1 MRILT
6 HFLSTFMIINISF
19 TSSAGQEN
27 LGTHAPPD
35 SNKSES
41 QPANEDQ
48 AYLLLDQVIAGIGSL
63 KLPENRSR
71 LEMMAADLLWK
82 RDSERARSLFLQA
95 AGDVVE
101 LAQQS
106 AGKSNEPFS
115 RYQSS
120 AGLRQKLI
128 LTAAQH
134 DAVLAYKLL
143 RKTQPKTAELAEA
156 GRTENESYI
165 EQLLLAEVSRIDP
178 KFALSKAEEM
188 LDRRSY
194 SLAITSTLAQLQ
206 KQDERAAT
214 QLTEKI
220 LGSLRADVLLNSYEA
235 INLTLGLLRAGPRTS
250 EAPTGSMVQLSV
262 SAYRR
267 LLETAAAAVL
277 KPSPNTVQ
285 GQNASSLKLD
295 QQNARDLLV
304 NLRPLLPQI
313 EQHLPERYEA
323 LRQKM
328 NELKNVNTGFDR
340 LTYLAQHGT
349 SNNLLTDAS
358 TAPPA
363 VRDRLYQQAAFK
375 AVDEGNLDSARQ
387 IANDQLDS
395 EMRAAVFGRIAAQE
409 QVRKDKTVQLED
421 LRQTLAE
428 TTSDRDR
435 LRLLLQLAQRTKS
448 ENPEHSGQQTGAY
461 VLVARRATNYE
472 QLQNK
477 LQVIRVLGASDPA
490 RTFELLQSGIDQ
502 LNELISAAATLNGF
516 EVEMFASNEMPLP
529 GNSQLGAVVVQYGRE
544 LALLAKSD
552 FRRAVAAAEQFQYPE
567 ASLFARLSIV
577 EAALDL
583 NGSVFSAGR
592 LHNRLICECRTFSSS
607 VRFLACRG
615 TCVTTRFRRTIV

>member
-6 HFLSTFMIINISF
+6 HFLFTFMIISISF
-19 TSSAGQEN
+19 TSSSGQED
-27 LGTHAPPD
+27 LGPPPD

-41 QPANEDQ
+41 QSAIEDQ

-82 RDSERARSLFLQA
+82 RDSDRDRSLFLQA

-106 AGKSNEPFS
+106 AGKGNEPFS

-120 AGLRQKLI
+120 AELRQRLI

-134 DAVLAYKLL
+134 DAVLAYELF
-143 RKTQPKTAELAEA
+143 RKTQPKKAELAEA
-156 GRTENESYI
+156 GRAENESYI
-165 EQLLLAEVSRIDP
+165 EQLLLAEVAQIDP

-188 LDRRSY
+188 LDRRAY

-214 QLTEKI
+214 QLAEKI

-235 INLTLGLLRAGPRTS
+235 INLMLGLLRAGPRAS
-250 EAPTGSMVQLSV
+250 EAPTGNMAQLSV

-267 LLETAAAAVL
+267 LLETAATAAL

-285 GQNASSLKLD
+285 LQNASSPKLD
-295 QQNARDLLV
+295 QQNAGDLLV

-313 EQHLPERYEA
+313 EQHLPERYQA

-328 NELKNVNTGFDR
+328 NELKNAHTGFDR
-340 LTYLAQHGT
+340 LTYLTQNGT
-349 SNNLLTDAS
+349 SNNLLTAAS
-358 TAPPA
+358 TAPPT

-435 LRLLLQLAQRTKS
+435 LRLFLRLAQRTKS
-448 ENPEHSGQQTGAY
+448 DNPEHFGQQFTGAY
-461 VLVARRATNYE
+461 VLVAGRATNYA

-477 LQVIRVLGASDPA
+477 RQVIRALRAGDPT

-502 LNELISAAATLNGF
+502 LNELTSAAAVLNGF
-516 EVEMFASNEMPLP
+516 EVEMFVSNEMPLP
-529 GNSQLGAVVVQYGRE
+529 GNGQLGAMVVQYGQE

-583 NGSVFSAGR
+583 NAF
-592 LHNRLICECRTFSSS
+592 
-607 VRFLACRG
+607 
-615 TCVTTRFRRTIV
+615 

>member
-1 MRILT
+1 MTI
-6 HFLSTFMIINISF
+6 SISF
-19 TSSAGQEN
+19 TSFAGQEN
-27 LGTHAPPD
+27 LGAHAPPD

-41 QPANEDQ
+41 RPAIEDQ
-48 AYLLLDQVIAGIGSL
+48 AYLLLDQVIADIGSL

-71 LEMMAADLLWK
+71 LRMMAADLLWK

-106 AGKSNEPFS
+106 AGKRNEPFS

-120 AGLRQKLI
+120 AELRQKLI
-128 LTAAQH
+128 LTAAHH
-134 DAVLAYKLL
+134 DAVLAYELF
-143 RKTQPKTAELAEA
+143 RKTQPKKAELAEP
-156 GRTENESYI
+156 GRAENESYI
-165 EQLLLAEVSRIDP
+165 EQLLLAEVSQIDP
-178 KFALSKAEEM
+178 KLALSKAEEM
-188 LDRRSY
+188 LDRRAY

-220 LGSLRADVLLNSYEA
+220 LGSLR
-235 INLTLGLLRAGPRTS
+235 
-250 EAPTGSMVQLSV
+250 
-262 SAYRR
+262 
-267 LLETAAAAVL
+267 
-277 KPSPNTVQ
+277 
-285 GQNASSLKLD
+285 
-295 QQNARDLLV
+295 
-304 NLRPLLPQI
+304 PLLPQI
-313 EQHLPERYEA
+313 EQHLPERYQA

-328 NELKNVNTGFDR
+328 NELKNAHTGFDR
-340 LTYLAQHGT
+340 LTYLTQDGA
-349 SNNLLTDAS
+349 SNNLLTAAS

-375 AVDEGNLDSARQ
+375 AIDEGNLDSARQ
-387 IANDQLDS
+387 IANDKLDS

-409 QVRKDKTVQLED
+409 QVRKDKTVQLEE
-421 LRQTLAE
+421 LRQTLA
-428 TTSDRDR
+428 
-435 LRLLLQLAQRTKS
+435 
-448 ENPEHSGQQTGAY
+448 GAY
-461 VLVARRATNYE
+461 VLVAGRATNYE

-502 LNELISAAATLNGF
+502 LNELIAAAATLNGF
-516 EVEMFASNEMPLP
+516 EVEMFALNEMSLP
-529 GNSQLGAVVVQYGRE
+529 GNSQLGAMVVQYGQE

-583 NGSVFSAGR
+583 NGSGV
-592 LHNRLICECRTFSSS
+592 
-607 VRFLACRG
+607 
-615 TCVTTRFRRTIV
+615 

>member
-6 HFLSTFMIINISF
+6 HFLFTFMIISISF

-27 LGTHAPPD
+27 LGTQAPPD
-35 SNKSES
+35 SSKSES
-41 QPANEDQ
+41 QPAIEDQ

-71 LEMMAADLLWK
+71 LETMAADLLWK

-95 AGDVVE
+95 AADVVE

-106 AGKSNEPFS
+106 ADKANEPFS

-120 AGLRQKLI
+120 AELRQKLI

-134 DAVLAYKLL
+134 DAALGYELL
-143 RKTQPKTAELAEA
+143 RKTQPEKAELAEA
-156 GRTENESYI
+156 GRAENERYI
-165 EQLLLAEVSRIDP
+165 EQLLLAKVSQIDP
-178 KFALSKAEEM
+178 KFALSKAEEL
-188 LDRRSY
+188 LDRRVY

-206 KQDERAAT
+206 KQDERPAS

-267 LLETAAAAVL
+267 LLDTAATAVL

-304 NLRPLLPQI
+304 NLSPLLPQI
-313 EQHLPERYEA
+313 EQHLPERYQA

-328 NELKNVNTGFDR
+328 NELKNANTGFDR
-340 LTYLAQHGT
+340 LTYLTQHGT
-349 SNNLLTDAS
+349 SNNLLMDAS
-358 TAPPA
+358 TLPPA
-363 VRDRLYQQAAFK
+363 VRERLYQQAAFK
-375 AVDEGNLDSARQ
+375 AVDEGILDSARQ

-409 QVRKDKTVQLED
+409 EVRKDKTVQLED

-428 TTSDRDR
+428 STSDRDR

-448 ENPEHSGQQTGAY
+448 DNPERSGQQLTGAY

-477 LQVIRVLGASDPA
+477 LQVIRVLGTSDPA

-529 GNSQLGAVVVQYGRE
+529 GNSQLGAIVVQYGQE

-577 EAALDL
+577 EATLDL
-583 NGSVFSAGR
+583 NGSVSGQLQR
-592 LHNRLICECRTFSSS
+592 L
-607 VRFLACRG
+607 
-615 TCVTTRFRRTIV
+615 

>member
-6 HFLSTFMIINISF
+6 RILFTLMIINISF
-19 TSSAGQEN
+19 TSSVGQEN
-27 LGTHAPPD
+27 VGTQSPPD

-41 QPANEDQ
+41 KPAIEDQ

-82 RDSERARSLFLQA
+82 RDSDRARSLFLQA
-95 AGDVVE
+95 AADVVE
-101 LAQQS
+101 LSQQS
-106 AGKSNEPFS
+106 AGKGNEPFS

-120 AGLRQKLI
+120 TELRQKLI

-134 DAVLAYKLL
+134 DAVLAYELF
-143 RKTQPKTAELAEA
+143 RKTQPKKAELAEA
-156 GRTENESYI
+156 GRAENESYI
-165 EQLLLAEVSRIDP
+165 EQLLLAEVSQIDP

-188 LDRRSY
+188 LDRRAY

-235 INLTLGLLRAGPRTS
+235 INLTLGLLRAGPRTA

-267 LLETAAAAVL
+267 LLETTATAML
-277 KPSPNTVQ
+277 KQSPNTVQ
-285 GQNASSLKLD
+285 R
-295 QQNARDLLV
+295 QNARDLLV
-304 NLRPLLPQI
+304 NLHPLLPQI
-313 EQHLPERYEA
+313 EQHLPERYQA
-323 LRQKM
+323 LRQEM
-328 NELKNVNTGFDR
+328 NELKNAHTGFDR
-340 LTYLAQHGT
+340 LTYLTQNGT
-349 SNNLLTDAS
+349 SNNLLTAAS

-435 LRLLLQLAQRTKS
+435 LRLFLQLAQRTKS
-448 ENPEHSGQQTGAY
+448 DNPEHSGQQLTGAY

-477 LQVIRVLGASDPA
+477 LRVIRVLGASDSA

-502 LNELISAAATLNGF
+502 LNELISAAAALNGF
-516 EVEMFASNEMPLP
+516 EVEMFVSNEMPLP
-529 GNSQLGAVVVQYGRE
+529 GNGQLGAMVVQYGQE

-583 NGSVFSAGR
+583 NVF
-592 LHNRLICECRTFSSS
+592 
-607 VRFLACRG
+607 
-615 TCVTTRFRRTIV
+615 

>member
-6 HFLSTFMIINISF
+6 HFLFTFMIISISF
-19 TSSAGQEN
+19 TSSTGQEN
-27 LGTHAPPD
+27 LGAHAPPD

-41 QPANEDQ
+41 RPAIEDQ

-71 LEMMAADLLWK
+71 LEVMAADLLWK

-106 AGKSNEPFS
+106 AGKRNEPFS

-120 AGLRQKLI
+120 VELRQKLI

-134 DAVLAYKLL
+134 DAVLAYELF
-143 RKTQPKTAELAEA
+143 RKTQPKKDELAEA
-156 GRTENESYI
+156 GRAENESYI

-188 LDRRSY
+188 LDRRYY
-194 SLAITSTLAQLQ
+194 SIAITSTLAQLQ

-220 LGSLRADVLLNSYEA
+220 LGSLR
-235 INLTLGLLRAGPRTS
+235 
-250 EAPTGSMVQLSV
+250 
-262 SAYRR
+262 
-267 LLETAAAAVL
+267 
-277 KPSPNTVQ
+277 
-285 GQNASSLKLD
+285 
-295 QQNARDLLV
+295 
-304 NLRPLLPQI
+304 PLLPQI
-313 EQHLPERYEA
+313 EQHLPERYQA

-328 NELKNVNTGFDR
+328 NELKNAHTGFDR
-340 LTYLAQHGT
+340 LTYLTQDGA
-349 SNNLLTDAS
+349 SNNLLTAAS

-375 AVDEGNLDSARQ
+375 AIDEGNLDSARQ

-395 EMRAAVFGRIAAQE
+395 EMRAAVFGRIAALE
-409 QVRKDKTVQLED
+409 QVRKDKTVQLEE
-421 LRQTLAE
+421 LRQTLA
-428 TTSDRDR
+428 
-435 LRLLLQLAQRTKS
+435 
-448 ENPEHSGQQTGAY
+448 GAY
-461 VLVARRATNYE
+461 VLVAGRATNYE

-490 RTFELLQSGIDQ
+490 RAFELLQSGIDQ
-502 LNELISAAATLNGF
+502 LNELIAAAATLNGF
-516 EVEMFASNEMPLP
+516 EVEMFALNEMSLP
-529 GNSQLGAVVVQYGRE
+529 GNSQLGAMVVQYGQE

-552 FRRAVAAAEQFQYPE
+552 FHRAVAAAEQFQYPE

-583 NGSVFSAGR
+583 KTANTPPLR
-592 LHNRLICECRTFSSS
+592 
-607 VRFLACRG
+607 
-615 TCVTTRFRRTIV
+615 

>member
-1 MRILT
+1 
-6 HFLSTFMIINISF
+6 MIISISF

-41 QPANEDQ
+41 QPAIEDQ

-71 LEMMAADLLWK
+71 LRMMAAGLLWK

-95 AGDVVE
+95 AADVVE
-101 LAQQS
+101 LSRQS
-106 AGKSNEPFS
+106 AGKGNEPFG

-120 AGLRQKLI
+120 AELRQKLI

-134 DAVLAYKLL
+134 DAVLAYELF
-143 RKTQPKTAELAEA
+143 RKTQPEKAELAEA
-156 GRTENESYI
+156 GRAENESYI

-178 KFALSKAEEM
+178 KFALSKAQEM
-188 LDRRSY
+188 LDRRAY
-194 SLAITSTLAQLQ
+194 SLAITSTLAQFQ

-220 LGSLRADVLLNSYEA
+220 LGSLRADILIDSYAA
-235 INLTLGLLRAGPRTS
+235 INLTLELLRAGPRAS
-250 EAPTGSMVQLSV
+250 EAPTGSMAQLSV

-267 LLETAAAAVL
+267 LLETAATAVL

-285 GQNASSLKLD
+285 R
-295 QQNARDLLV
+295 QNARDLLV

-313 EQHLPERYEA
+313 EQHLPERYQA

-328 NELKNVNTGFDR
+328 NELKNAHTGFDR
-340 LTYLAQHGT
+340 LTYLTQQGA
-349 SNNLLTDAS
+349 SNNLLMAAS

-363 VRDRLYQQAAFK
+363 VRDRLYQQAAVK
-375 AVDEGNLDSARQ
+375 AVDEGNVDSARQ

-409 QVRKDKTVQLED
+409 QVRKDKTIQLED
-421 LRQTLAE
+421 LRQTLTE

-448 ENPEHSGQQTGAY
+448 DNPEYSGQQLTGAY
-461 VLVARRATNYE
+461 VLVAGRATNYE

-477 LQVIRVLGASDPA
+477 LQVIRTLRAGDLA
-490 RTFELLQSGIDQ
+490 RTFELLQSGINQ

-516 EVEMFASNEMPLP
+516 EVEMFVSNEMPLP
-529 GNSQLGAVVVQYGRE
+529 GNSQLGAMVVQYGQE

-577 EAALDL
+577 EAALDF
-583 NGSVFSAGR
+583 NDSVLREAFERKS
-592 LHNRLICECRTFSSS
+592 LVNSW
-607 VRFLACRG
+607 V
-615 TCVTTRFRRTIV
+615 

>member
-6 HFLSTFMIINISF
+6 RFLFTFMIISISF
-19 TSSAGQEN
+19 ASSAGQEN
-27 LGTHAPPD
+27 LGTQAPPD

-41 QPANEDQ
+41 QPAIEDQ

-82 RDSERARSLFLQA
+82 RDSDRARSLFLQA

-106 AGKSNEPFS
+106 AGKGNEPFS

-120 AGLRQKLI
+120 AELRQKLI

-134 DAVLAYKLL
+134 DAVLAYELF
-143 RKTQPKTAELAEA
+143 RKTQPKRAELAEA
-156 GRTENESYI
+156 GRAENEGYI
-165 EQLLLAEVSRIDP
+165 EQLLLAEVSQIDP

-188 LDRRSY
+188 LDRRAY

-206 KQDERAAT
+206 KQDERGAM

-235 INLTLGLLRAGPRTS
+235 INLTLGLLRAGPRTA
-250 EAPTGSMVQLSV
+250 EAPTGNMAQLSV

-267 LLETAAAAVL
+267 LLETAATAVL
-277 KPSPNTVQ
+277 KQSTNTVQ
-285 GQNASSLKLD
+285 RQNASSPKLD

-313 EQHLPERYEA
+313 EQHLPERYQA

-328 NELKNVNTGFDR
+328 NELKNAHTGFDR
-340 LTYLAQHGT
+340 LTYLTQNGA
-349 SNNLLTDAS
+349 SNNLLTAAS

-435 LRLLLQLAQRTKS
+435 LRVFLQLAQRTES
-448 ENPEHSGQQTGAY
+448 DNPEHSGQELTGAY
-461 VLVARRATNYE
+461 VLVAGRATNYE

-477 LQVIRVLGASDPA
+477 LQVIRALRASDPA

-502 LNELISAAATLNGF
+502 LNELISAAAALNGF
-516 EVEMFASNEMPLP
+516 EVEMLVSNEMPLP
-529 GNSQLGAVVVQYGRE
+529 GNGQLGAMVVQYGQE

-577 EAALDL
+577 EAALEQRVSIL
-583 NGSVFSAGR
+583 R
-592 LHNRLICECRTFSSS
+592 IRPIEK
-607 VRFLACRG
+607 
-615 TCVTTRFRRTIV
+615 

>member
-1 MRILT
+1 MRILAR
-6 HFLSTFMIINISF
+6 FLFTFMIVSISV
-19 TSSAGQEN
+19 TSSTGQED
-27 LGTHAPPD
+27 LGTQSPPD

-41 QPANEDQ
+41 QPALEDQ

-63 KLPENRSR
+63 RLPENRSR

-95 AGDVVE
+95 AAEVVE

-106 AGKSNEPFS
+106 AGKGNEPFS

-120 AGLRQKLI
+120 AELRQKLI

-134 DAVLAYKLL
+134 DAALAYELL
-143 RKTQPKTAELAEA
+143 RKTQPTKAELAEA
-156 GRTENESYI
+156 GRAEHEGCI
-165 EQLLLAEVSRIDP
+165 EQLLLAEVSQIDP

-188 LDRRSY
+188 LDRRAY

-220 LGSLRADVLLNSYEA
+220 LGSVRADVLLNSYAA
-235 INLTLGLLRAGPRTS
+235 INLTLELLRAGPRTS
-250 EAPTGSMVQLSV
+250 EATTGSMLQLSV

-267 LLETAAAAVL
+267 LLETAATAAL
-277 KPSPNTVQ
+277 TPSPNTVQ

-313 EQHLPERYEA
+313 EQHLPERYQA

-328 NELKNVNTGFDR
+328 SELKNADTGFDR
-340 LTYLAQHGT
+340 LTYLTQHGT
-349 SNNLLTDAS
+349 SNNLLTNAS
-358 TAPPA
+358 TAQPA

-375 AVDEGNLDSARQ
+375 AVDEGNVNSARQ

-395 EMRAAVFGRIAAQE
+395 EMRAAVFGRITAQE
-409 QVRKDKTVQLED
+409 QVRKDKTIQLED
-421 LRQTLAE
+421 LRQTLAQS
-428 TTSDRDR
+428 TSDRDR
-435 LRLLLQLAQRTKS
+435 LRLLLQLARRTKS
-448 ENPEHSGQQTGAY
+448 DNPELSGQQLTGAY
-461 VLVARRATNYE
+461 ALVAGRATNYE
-472 QLQNK
+472 QLRDK
-477 LQVIRVLGASDPA
+477 LQVIGVLGASDPA

-529 GNSQLGAVVVQYGRE
+529 GNSQLGVIVLQFGQE

-552 FRRAVAAAEQFQYPE
+552 FRRAVAAAEQVQYPE
-567 ASLFARLSIV
+567 ARLFARLLIV

-583 NGSVFSAGR
+583 NGGD
-592 LHNRLICECRTFSSS
+592 N
-607 VRFLACRG
+607 
-615 TCVTTRFRRTIV
+615 

>member
-1 MRILT
+1 
-6 HFLSTFMIINISF
+6 MIISISF
-19 TSSAGQEN
+19 TSSTGQEN
-27 LGTHAPPD
+27 LGAHAPPD

-41 QPANEDQ
+41 RPAIEDQ
-48 AYLLLDQVIAGIGSL
+48 AYLLLDQVIADIGSL

-71 LEMMAADLLWK
+71 LEVMAADLLWK

-120 AGLRQKLI
+120 AELRQKLI

-134 DAVLAYKLL
+134 DAVLAYELF
-143 RKTQPKTAELAEA
+143 RKTQPKKDELAEA
-156 GRTENESYI
+156 GRAENESYI
-165 EQLLLAEVSRIDP
+165 EQLLLAEVARIDP

-188 LDRRSY
+188 LDRRAY
-194 SLAITSTLAQLQ
+194 SLA
-206 KQDERAAT
+206 
-214 QLTEKI
+214 
-220 LGSLRADVLLNSYEA
+220 
-235 INLTLGLLRAGPRTS
+235 P
-250 EAPTGSMVQLSV
+250 
-262 SAYRR
+262 
-267 LLETAAAAVL
+267 
-277 KPSPNTVQ
+277 
-285 GQNASSLKLD
+285 GQNASSPKLD

-313 EQHLPERYEA
+313 EQHLPERYQA

-328 NELKNVNTGFDR
+328 NELKNAHPGFDR
-340 LTYLAQHGT
+340 LTYLTQDGAA
-349 SNNLLTDAS
+349 NNLLTAAS

-375 AVDEGNLDSARQ
+375 AIDEGNLDSARQ
-387 IANDQLDS
+387 IANDKLDS

-409 QVRKDKTVQLED
+409 QVRKDKTVQLEE
-421 LRQTLAE
+421 LRQTLA
-428 TTSDRDR
+428 
-435 LRLLLQLAQRTKS
+435 
-448 ENPEHSGQQTGAY
+448 GAY
-461 VLVARRATNYE
+461 VLVAGRATNYE

-502 LNELISAAATLNGF
+502 LNELIAAAATLNGF
-516 EVEMFASNEMPLP
+516 EVEMFALNEMSLP
-529 GNSQLGAVVVQYGRE
+529 GNSQLGAMVVQYGQE

-552 FRRAVAAAEQFQYPE
+552 FHRAVAAAEQFQYPE

-583 NGSVFSAGR
+583 KTANTPPLR
-592 LHNRLICECRTFSSS
+592 
-607 VRFLACRG
+607 
-615 TCVTTRFRRTIV
+615 

>member
-6 HFLSTFMIINISF
+6 HFLFTFMTISISF
-19 TSSAGQEN
+19 TASTGQEN

-41 QPANEDQ
+41 QPAIADQ

-106 AGKSNEPFS
+106 AGKGNEPFS

-120 AGLRQKLI
+120 AELRQKLI

-134 DAVLAYKLL
+134 DAVLAYELF
-143 RKTQPKTAELAEA
+143 RKTQPKRAELAEA
-156 GRTENESYI
+156 GRVENEGYI
-165 EQLLLAEVSRIDP
+165 EQLLLAEISQSDP

-188 LDRRSY
+188 LDRRTY

-235 INLTLGLLRAGPRTS
+235 INLTLGLLRAGPRTA
-250 EAPTGSMVQLSV
+250 EAPTGNMAQLSV

-267 LLETAAAAVL
+267 LLETAATAML
-277 KPSPNTVQ
+277 KQSPTTVER
-285 GQNASSLKLD
+285 QNASSPKLD

-313 EQHLPERYEA
+313 EQHLPESYQA

-328 NELKNVNTGFDR
+328 NELKNAHTGFDR
-340 LTYLAQHGT
+340 LTYLTQNGA
-349 SNNLLTDAS
+349 SNNLLTAAS

-363 VRDRLYQQAAFK
+363 VRDLLYQQAAFK

-435 LRLLLQLAQRTKS
+435 LRVFLQLAQRTKS
-448 ENPEHSGQQTGAY
+448 DNPEHFGQQLTGAY
-461 VLVARRATNYE
+461 VLVAGRATNYA

-477 LQVIRVLGASDPA
+477 LEVSRALRAGDPT

-502 LNELISAAATLNGF
+502 LNELISAAAALNGF
-516 EVEMFASNEMPLP
+516 EVEMFVSNEMPLP
-529 GNSQLGAVVVQYGRE
+529 GNGQLGAMVVQYGQE
-544 LALLAKSD
+544 LALLAKSE

-577 EAALDL
+577 EAALEQRVSIL
-583 NGSVFSAGR
+583 R
-592 LHNRLICECRTFSSS
+592 IRPIEK
-607 VRFLACRG
+607 
-615 TCVTTRFRRTIV
+615 

>member
-6 HFLSTFMIINISF
+6 HFLFTFMIISISF

-27 LGTHAPPD
+27 LGTQAPPD

-41 QPANEDQ
+41 QPAIEDQ
-48 AYLLLDQVIAGIGSL
+48 AYLLLDQVIADIGSL

-71 LEMMAADLLWK
+71 LETMAADLLWK

-120 AGLRQKLI
+120 AELRQKLI
-128 LTAAQH
+128 LTAAHH
-134 DAVLAYKLL
+134 DAVLAYELF
-143 RKTQPKTAELAEA
+143 RKTQPKKAELAEA
-156 GRTENESYI
+156 GRAENESYI
-165 EQLLLAEVSRIDP
+165 EQLLLAEVSQINP
-178 KFALSKAEEM
+178 QFALSKAEEM
-188 LDRRSY
+188 LDRRVY

-220 LGSLRADVLLNSYEA
+220 LGSLRADVLLDSYEA

-250 EAPTGSMVQLSV
+250 EAPSGSMVQLSV

-267 LLETAAAAVL
+267 LLETAATAVL
-277 KPSPNTVQ
+277 RPSPNTVQ
-285 GQNASSLKLD
+285 DQNASSPKLD
-295 QQNARDLLV
+295 QENARDLLV

-313 EQHLPERYEA
+313 EQHLPERYQA

-328 NELKNVNTGFDR
+328 NELKNAHTGFDR
-340 LTYLAQHGT
+340 LTYLTQHRA
-349 SNNLLTDAS
+349 SNNLLTAAS

-363 VRDRLYQQAAFK
+363 DRDRLYQQAAFK
-375 AVDEGNLDSARQ
+375 AVDEGNVDGARQ

-409 QVRKDKTVQLED
+409 QVRKDKTVQLEN
-421 LRQTLAE
+421 LRRTLAE
-428 TTSDRDR
+428 TTTDRDR
-435 LRLLLQLAQRTKS
+435 LRLLLQLAQRTKTD
-448 ENPEHSGQQTGAY
+448 NPEHSGQQTGAY
-461 VLVARRATNYE
+461 VLVAGRATNYE

-516 EVEMFASNEMPLP
+516 EVEMFVTNEMPLP
-529 GNSQLGAVVVQYGRE
+529 GNSQLGAIVVQYGQE

-552 FRRAVAAAEQFQYPE
+552 FRRAMAAAEQFQYPE

-577 EAALDL
+577 EAALDF
-583 NGSVFSAGR
+583 NDSVLREA
-592 LHNRLICECRTFSSS
+592 L
-607 VRFLACRG
+607 
-615 TCVTTRFRRTIV
+615 RRQDYRIYM